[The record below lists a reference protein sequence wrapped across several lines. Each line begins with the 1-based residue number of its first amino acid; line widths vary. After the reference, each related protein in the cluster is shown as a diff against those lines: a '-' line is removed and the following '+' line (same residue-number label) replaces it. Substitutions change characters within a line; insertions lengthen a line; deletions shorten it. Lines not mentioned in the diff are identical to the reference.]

1 MKNCAKQ
8 SDVGNSQNSQ
18 FSFKNTFSLS
28 IAGQRL
34 KKHPGEVGAGHHLW
48 DHRLCHGGGQHH
60 GHGLLQDGQA
70 ASDHLQLLSLQVFL
84 LRCVSIKLQ

>member
-1 MKNCAKQ
+1 MQ
-8 SDVGNSQNSQ
+8 SKVMLAILKILNFLSKIV
-18 FSFKNTFSLS
+18 FPS